1 MSRNKFNNL
10 IKNIIQTEAL
20 KYLETKRGSEGQEI
34 LFTTLEMS
42 EFLLPFNSSLNIE
55 EKRWMFE

>member
-10 IKNIIQTEAL
+10 IKTIIQTESL
-20 KYLETKRGSEGQEI
+20 KYLQTKRGSEGQEI

-55 EKRWMFE
+55 EKR

>member
-10 IKNIIQTEAL
+10 IKTIIQTESL
-20 KYLETKRGSEGQEI
+20 KYLQTKRGSEGQEI

-42 EFLLPFNSSLNIE
+42 EFLLPFIPV
-55 EKRWMFE
+55 